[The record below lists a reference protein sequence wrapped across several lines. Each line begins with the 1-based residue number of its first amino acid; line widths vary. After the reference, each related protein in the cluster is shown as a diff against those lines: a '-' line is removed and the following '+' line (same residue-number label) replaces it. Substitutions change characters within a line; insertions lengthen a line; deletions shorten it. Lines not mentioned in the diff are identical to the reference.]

1 MAEIEFTTGTVELG
15 RERKPQRRRLLS
27 AELGDHL
34 GTVLLPI
41 LFAAASLIL
50 WQLVVGWARVP
61 PAILPPPSDIAT
73 QLAQNWSLI
82 LKHAMQ
88 TANET
93 LIAFGLSIP
102 LGVVLAALIT
112 WSPTINKALLPN
124 VIVFQLIPKIALAP
138 LFIVWLG
145 VGERSCITVGLFIAF
160 FPIVVSTATGLVS
173 ARPEV
178 LQLCRSLTASE
189 WQMFRLARFPYA
201 MPFVFAGMKV
211 GVTMAM
217 IGVIVGEFITA
228 QAGLGYII
236 MFASSAGETATVLAA
251 IVLLCGIGLA
261 LFGLVALGEL
271 ALQRWYGGEMP
282 VGGVI

>member
-1 MAEIEFTTGTVELG
+1 
-15 RERKPQRRRLLS
+15 
-27 AELGDHL
+27 
-34 GTVLLPI
+34 
-41 LFAAASLIL
+41 
-50 WQLVVGWARVP
+50 
-61 PAILPPPSDIAT
+61 
-73 QLAQNWSLI
+73 
-82 LKHAMQ
+82 
-88 TANET
+88 
-93 LIAFGLSIP
+93 
-102 LGVVLAALIT
+102 
-112 WSPTINKALLPN
+112 
-124 VIVFQLIPKIALAP
+124 
-138 LFIVWLG
+138 
-145 VGERSCITVGLFIAF
+145 
-160 FPIVVSTATGLVS
+160 VVSTATGLVS
-173 ARPEV
+173 AKPEV

-261 LFGLVALGEL
+261 LFGLVALGEI
-271 ALQRWYGGEMP
+271 AVRRWYGSEMP

>member
-1 MAEIEFTTGTVELG
+1 MAIFQETTSSPVEVDGRGAGGWQYRLG
-15 RERKPQRRRLLS
+15 RL
-27 AELGDHL
+27 
-34 GTVLLPI
+34 VLLPLGCALTVLI
-41 LFAAASLIL
+41 AWEFFCRASRIS
-50 WQLVVGWARVP
+50 
-61 PAILPPPSDIAT
+61 PALLPPPSAVWSVLSNNWKILFQQSVPTTLETIISFVVAT
-73 QLAQNWSLI
+73 L
-82 LKHAMQ
+82 
-88 TANET
+88 
-93 LIAFGLSIP
+93 
-102 LGVVLAALIT
+102 LGVALAVAIT
-112 WSPTINKALLPN
+112 FSAWVREAFYPN
-124 VIVFQLIPKIALAP
+124 VVMFQLIPKIALAP

-145 VGERSCITVGLFIAF
+145 VGSRSCIVIAIFIAF
-160 FPIVVSTATGLVS
+160 FPVVISTATGLVS
-173 ARPEV
+173 AKPEV

-201 MPFVFAGMKV
+201 TPFVFAGMKV

-261 LFGLVALGEL
+261 LFGLVALGEM
-271 ALQRWYGGEMP
+271 AVQRWYGGEMP